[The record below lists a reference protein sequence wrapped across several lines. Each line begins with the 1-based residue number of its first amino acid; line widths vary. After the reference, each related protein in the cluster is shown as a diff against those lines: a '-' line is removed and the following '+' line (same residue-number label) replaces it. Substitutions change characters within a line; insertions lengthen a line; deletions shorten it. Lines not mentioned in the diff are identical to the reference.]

1 MPSQPYALACEGGLD
16 KSSSSFE
23 LLRRPGA
30 ATRLRNFEV
39 DVAGGYRRVNGFSVF
54 GGDSAARPNSSNQV
68 LGLHVYADG
77 VIACSGTNIYFS
89 LDGTSWLQINRDS
102 VAGGGDN
109 YSTFTGRSAL
119 ARTSQGK
126 AHFATYE
133 GDTAY
138 GEVIITD
145 EGSGVKPFYF
155 KMTGTGALSDRT
167 YFAKEITVDGSV
179 YPKFCTIH
187 DKHLVVGG
195 SSTEPNGIH
204 YSGTSDIDDFSSSGS
219 GTIILDDQVVGL
231 RSFREDLIIFC
242 RNSIWKLSNINNSS
256 TIGRQYMWKSLN
268 QIMPGSGVYRGGAG
282 GFAFGGLQ
290 IPFLEE
296 PGFLRPWSD
305 IAFNHDWVGAK
316 ITPYG
321 VEKIPPEL
329 RVKTN
334 TRESIIQFAE
344 FMKELTSPS
353 GSNQSFLSKVPIANK
368 LINPI
373 EMDYIINS
381 YFTGLMAYPLDLL
394 DAATWKEDKY
404 GERILRRSDEKDISR
419 DPLSIITK
427 RFNLNVPIKSSEN
440 IRKLYKIKEEADR
453 VIAGDYEINNS
464 PRYLYDITGMKENYT
479 NEEANEWRVVS
490 ELLGDVFT
498 ELKLLRE
505 LRTQVTKNPNLNAQE
520 KRLEVEK
527 LREAE
532 NMIAHSYILMLSQA
546 NLDKAFTHLTG
557 GNKYTFPM
565 EPSQVG
571 GVRKGM
577 EWLWGIGE

>member
-23 LLRRPGA
+23 LLRRPGS

-68 LGLHVYADG
+68 LGLHVYGDG

-195 SSTEPNGIH
+195 SSTEPNGIR

-256 TIGRQYMWKSLN
+256 TIAVEPITKNIGCLDGKSIQEIGGDLVFLAPDGIRTLAGTVRIGDVELGTVSRSIQPIIKRIADNIGTYNISSIVIRDKSQYRLYYGTSS
-268 QIMPGSGVYRGGAG
+268 SGTSAEGIIGTLKTNEQ
-282 GFAFGGLQ
+282 GFTQFQWAETFG
-290 IPFLEE
+290 IDASAAATS
-296 PGFLRPWSD
+296 GFNSS
-305 IAFNHDWVGAK
+305 
-316 ITPYG
+316 G
-321 VEKIPPEL
+321 VEKHYHGDYAGYIYNHDTGNSFNPAEVETNIKAEYQTPDLDYGDLGTLKTLKYVKISATPEGEISSSL
-329 RVKTN
+329 RIRYNFDDPDSPQPSDYSITVDKPSLFGNATFTTGSYVFGAASDPI
-334 TRESIIQFAE
+334 TRQVVEGSGHSNYFRVFSDDTKDPYTVNGLYIDYV
-344 FMKELTSPS
+344 PS
-353 GSNQSFLSKVPIANK
+353 GRQ
-368 LINPI
+368 
-373 EMDYIINS
+373 
-381 YFTGLMAYPLDLL
+381 
-394 DAATWKEDKY
+394 
-404 GERILRRSDEKDISR
+404 
-419 DPLSIITK
+419 
-427 RFNLNVPIKSSEN
+427 
-440 IRKLYKIKEEADR
+440 
-453 VIAGDYEINNS
+453 
-464 PRYLYDITGMKENYT
+464 
-479 NEEANEWRVVS
+479 
-490 ELLGDVFT
+490 
-498 ELKLLRE
+498 
-505 LRTQVTKNPNLNAQE
+505 
-520 KRLEVEK
+520 
-527 LREAE
+527 
-532 NMIAHSYILMLSQA
+532 
-546 NLDKAFTHLTG
+546 
-557 GNKYTFPM
+557 
-565 EPSQVG
+565 
-571 GVRKGM
+571 
-577 EWLWGIGE
+577 

>member
-1 MPSQPYALACEGGLD
+1 MATQPYALACEGGLD
-16 KSSSSFE
+16 KASSSFE
-23 LLRRPGA
+23 LLRRPGS

-68 LGLHVYADG
+68 LGLHVYGDG

-256 TIGRQYMWKSLN
+256 TIAVEPITKNIGCLDGKSI
-268 QIMPGSGVYRGGAG
+268 QEIGGDLVFLAPDGIRTLAG
-282 GFAFGGLQ
+282 TVRIGDVELGTVSRAIQ
-290 IPFLEE
+290 PIIK
-296 PGFLRPWSD
+296 D
-305 IAFNHDWVGAK
+305 IADNIGTYNISSIVIRDKSQYRLYYGTSSTGTASEGIIGTLKTNEQGFTQFQWAETFGIDASTAAASGFNSS
-316 ITPYG
+316 G
-321 VEKIPPEL
+321 VEKHYHGDYNGYVYNHDTGNSFNPAEVETNIKAEYQTPDLDYGDLGTLKTLKYVKISATPEGEISSSL
-329 RVKTN
+329 RIRYNFDDPDSPQPSDYSISVDKPSLFGNATFTTGSYVFGAASDPI
-334 TRESIIQFAE
+334 TRQVVEGSGHSNYFRVFSDDTKDPYTVNGLYIDYV
-344 FMKELTSPS
+344 PS
-353 GSNQSFLSKVPIANK
+353 GRQ
-368 LINPI
+368 
-373 EMDYIINS
+373 
-381 YFTGLMAYPLDLL
+381 
-394 DAATWKEDKY
+394 
-404 GERILRRSDEKDISR
+404 
-419 DPLSIITK
+419 
-427 RFNLNVPIKSSEN
+427 
-440 IRKLYKIKEEADR
+440 
-453 VIAGDYEINNS
+453 
-464 PRYLYDITGMKENYT
+464 
-479 NEEANEWRVVS
+479 
-490 ELLGDVFT
+490 
-498 ELKLLRE
+498 
-505 LRTQVTKNPNLNAQE
+505 
-520 KRLEVEK
+520 
-527 LREAE
+527 
-532 NMIAHSYILMLSQA
+532 
-546 NLDKAFTHLTG
+546 
-557 GNKYTFPM
+557 
-565 EPSQVG
+565 
-571 GVRKGM
+571 
-577 EWLWGIGE
+577 